1 MSRKYIQNSGCEASE
16 LDDEWII
23 LNTENFTV
31 TKINQVGG
39 LCWSILSEAQ
49 TVESIVESVERH
61 FHGSGLVQKEE
72 IEDFIMQLE
81 NCGVIRNV
89 P

>member
-1 MSRKYIQNSGCEASE
+1 LKNKYIQQSGCEATV

-39 LCWSILSEAQ
+39 FCWSILREAQ
-49 TVESIVESVERH
+49 TMDSIVESVERH
-61 FHGSGLVQKEE
+61 FQHSGIVHKGE

-81 NCGVIRNV
+81 RCGVIQNV
-89 P
+89 S